1 MSFFIYLIIT
11 FLVSLVLE
19 LIVIPRLLLISYKKK
34 LFDEPG
40 GRKLHNGSVSRLGG
54 ATFMP
59 IILFAICITITI
71 LLYIDPTI
79 EILQIPEIG
88 IKQIFLEFAFLF
100 SSLIL
105 LFFIGVK
112 DDLIGASYKS
122 KFVVQVLCGVFL
134 VMSRIWLNDFNG
146 LLGFNRISPW
156 VGYPLTVLIIVFI
169 INAINLIDGIDGL
182 ASGLSIIAFAV
193 LSYGFYQKG
202 YLPFAIISMSS
213 LGCLCAFFYYNVFGV
228 GSEKHR
234 RKRIFMGDTGSLAIG
249 MLLAYLLIRYTM
261 TISSETGF
269 LIVFPNPLIMFSV
282 IIVPCFD
289 AVSVAVGRIRR
300 GLNPFKPDR
309 SHLHHKFMRIGFSSH
324 LSLIIILSM
333 SVIFIAMN
341 FVLVRFLQIK
351 WILLIDVII
360 YLLIHIWL
368 GRKLKIAEKQTILP
382 NDNKK

>member
-1 MSFFIYLIIT
+1 
-11 FLVSLVLE
+11 LE

-34 LFDEPG
+34 LFDEPDV
-40 GRKLHNGSVSRLGG
+40 RKLHNGSVSRLGG

-59 IILFAICITITI
+59 IILFAICITVTI
-71 LLYIDPTI
+71 LLYIDPSI

-105 LFFIGVK
+105 LFFIGIK
-112 DDLIGASYKS
+112 DDLIGASYRS
-122 KFVVQVLCGVFL
+122 KFVVQVLCGIFL
-134 VMSRIWLNDFNG
+134 VMSKIWINDFNG
-146 LLGFNRISPW
+146 LLGFNLISPW
-156 VGYPLTVLIIVFI
+156 IGYPLTVLIIVFI

-228 GSEKHR
+228 GSEKYR
-234 RKRIFMGDTGSLAIG
+234 RKKIFMGDTGSLAIG
-249 MLLAYLLIRYTM
+249 MILAYLLIRYTM
-261 TISSETGF
+261 SVNTEDGIY
-269 LIVFPNPLIMFSV
+269 IANFPNPLIMFS
-282 IIVPCFD
+282 IIIIPCFD
-289 AVSVAVGRIRR
+289 AVSVAIGRIRR

-324 LSLIIILSM
+324 LSLIIIISM
-333 SVIFIAMN
+333 SAVFISMN
-341 FVLVRFLQIK
+341 FGLIRFLQIK

-360 YLLIHIWL
+360 YALIHIWL
-368 GRKLKIAEKQTILP
+368 GYKLKLVEKQTKILP
-382 NDNKK
+382 EPNEEINKFKDF

>member
-1 MSFFIYLIIT
+1 MFFIIYLIIA

-40 GRKLHNGSVSRLGG
+40 GRKLHNGSISRLGG

-59 IILFAICITITI
+59 IILFAICITVTI
-71 LLYIDPTI
+71 LLYIDPSI

-105 LFFIGVK
+105 LYFIGIK
-112 DDLIGASYKS
+112 DDLIGASYRS
-122 KFVVQVLCGVFL
+122 KFAIQILCGIFL
-134 VMSRIWLNDFNG
+134 VMSGIWLNNFNG
-146 LLGFNRISPW
+146 LLGFGYIPSI

-169 INAINLIDGIDGL
+169 INSINLIDGIDGL

-193 LSYGFYQKG
+193 LSFGFYQKG
-202 YLPFAIISMSS
+202 YLPFAIIAMSA
-213 LGCLCAFFYYNVFGV
+213 LGCLCAFFYYNVFGI
-228 GSEKHR
+228 GSEKMR

-249 MLLAYLLIRYTM
+249 MLLSYLLIRYTM
-261 TISSETGF
+261 TIIIPEAGVV
-269 LIVFPNPLIMFSV
+269 IYFPNPLIMFSV

-289 AVSVAVGRIRR
+289 AVCVAIGRIRR

-309 SHLHHKFMRIGFSSH
+309 SHLHHKFVRIGFSSH
-324 LSLIIILSM
+324 WALIIILAM
-333 SVIFIAMN
+333 SAIFIALN
-341 FVLVRFLQIK
+341 FELIRFMQIK
-351 WILLIDVII
+351 WILLIDIII
-360 YLLIHIWL
+360 YLLIHLWL
-368 GRKLKIAEKQTILP
+368 GHKLKIVEKQTIVP
-382 NDNKK
+382 NVDN